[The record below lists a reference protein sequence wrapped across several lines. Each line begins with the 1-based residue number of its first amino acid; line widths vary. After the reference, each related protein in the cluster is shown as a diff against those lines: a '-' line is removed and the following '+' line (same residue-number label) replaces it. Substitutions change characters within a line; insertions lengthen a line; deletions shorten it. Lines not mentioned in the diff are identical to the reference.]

1 MKSFEN
7 NDVRDRYF
15 YLDTAANTRMNI
27 EVYTRLTNIIH
38 NEDLFF
44 GNPSSL
50 HSAGRRMKSTMLYY
64 INKMCDSYNQI
75 IKYKNPNKD
84 FKTIT
89 NGNFIFTSGGSE
101 SNNLAIKGIAKY
113 LFKTKN
119 KNHIITSQIEHP
131 SILNTCKQL
140 ETEGFEVTYL
150 SCDKNGKINL
160 NELERSIKDNTALVS
175 VMYVNNET
183 GTENDIKSIFKICVD
198 NDVYFHTDAV
208 QSKNAPLFTE
218 LPLHC
223 HSFSLSGH
231 KFGAMQG
238 IGLLYIS
245 NDLKL
250 EPQIVGG
257 HQQNGLRAGTENVFG
272 ILSIILALELK
283 LSSSIRLMSR
293 LSHGKPVTK
302 RSDEENYIKVLI
314 NYIIE
319 SKITDYTII
328 TPKECFH
335 NGILN
340 IAFDNVE
347 GESLV
352 LAMDKENIYISN
364 GSACNAGSIK
374 PSHVLTAMGY
384 SDKVAKNSVRISFDD
399 RICLK
404 DDDLEY
410 IANTLVKCVNNI
422 RRINGD

>member
-293 LSHGKPVTK
+293 LSHG
-302 RSDEENYIKVLI
+302 
-314 NYIIE
+314 
-319 SKITDYTII
+319 
-328 TPKECFH
+328 
-335 NGILN
+335 
-340 IAFDNVE
+340 
-347 GESLV
+347 
-352 LAMDKENIYISN
+352 
-364 GSACNAGSIK
+364 
-374 PSHVLTAMGY
+374 
-384 SDKVAKNSVRISFDD
+384 
-399 RICLK
+399 
-404 DDDLEY
+404 
-410 IANTLVKCVNNI
+410 
-422 RRINGD
+422 

>member
-1 MKSFEN
+1 MKSFE
-7 NDVRDRYF
+7 DKYVRNRYF
-15 YLDTAANTRMNI
+15 YLDNAASTRI
-27 EVYTRLTNIIH
+27 KTEEYTILTNISH
-38 NEDLFF
+38 HQNLFA
-44 GNPSSL
+44 NPSSL
-50 HSAGRRMKSTMLYY
+50 HSVGRNTKSTMLYY
-64 INKMCDSYNQI
+64 INKVCDSYNKI
-75 IKYKNPNKD
+75 ITYKTPNKD
-84 FKTIT
+84 FKTIS

-119 KNHIITSQIEHP
+119 KNHIITSKIEHP
-131 SILNTCKQL
+131 SILNACKQL

-150 SCDKNGKINL
+150 SCDKKGKINL
-160 NELERSIKDNTALVS
+160 NNLKNSIKDNTALVS
-175 VMYVNNET
+175 IMYVNNET
-183 GTENDIKSIFKICVD
+183 GTENDIKSIFEICVD
-198 NDVYFHTDAV
+198 NDIYFHTDAV

-218 LPLHC
+218 LPLYC

-231 KFGAMQG
+231 KLGALQG
-238 IGLLYIS
+238 IGLLYID
-245 NDLKL
+245 NDIKL

-257 HQQNGLRAGTENVFG
+257 HQQNGFRAGTENVFG
-272 ILSIILALELK
+272 ILSIMIALNSK
-283 LSSSIRLMSR
+283 LSSPIYRMYR
-293 LSHGKPVTK
+293 LSHGKPVTE
-302 RSDEENYIKVLI
+302 RSDEEIYIKTLI
-314 NYIIE
+314 NYIKE
-319 SKITDYTII
+319 SKIANYTII

-364 GSACNAGSIK
+364 GSACNSGSIE

-384 SDKVAKNSVRISFDD
+384 SNKVAKNSVRISFDNE
-399 RICLK
+399 IYLK
-404 DDDLEY
+404 DDLQY